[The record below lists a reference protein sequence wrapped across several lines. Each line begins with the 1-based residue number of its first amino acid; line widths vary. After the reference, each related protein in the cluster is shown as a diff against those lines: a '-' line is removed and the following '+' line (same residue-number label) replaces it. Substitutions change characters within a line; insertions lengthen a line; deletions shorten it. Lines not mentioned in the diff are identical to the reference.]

1 MSRSTPKITC
11 VETLVPDI
19 FVPFSGPWTTPPGIS
34 WAYGEIC
41 VLLTHLFCF
50 GKLVARVITHKKF
63 PDVVCDPDVDFDN
76 QTDFVLFVTI
86 DFTHY
91 SNVLYKSL
99 RLKQKTNITPLNI
112 LPRDQLQPPARL
124 HSRLLL

>member
-1 MSRSTPKITC
+1 M
-11 VETLVPDI
+11 
-19 FVPFSGPWTTPPGIS
+19 
-34 WAYGEIC
+34 
-41 VLLTHLFCF
+41 LTHLFCF

-63 PDVVCDPDVDFDN
+63 PDIVCDPDVDFDN

-99 RLKQKTNITPLNI
+99 RLKSQTENKHYAVEYFA
-112 LPRDQLQPPARL
+112 ARPTAAP
-124 HSRLLL
+124 SEAA